1 VSAQGTSALMYAAM
15 KGRPECAKLL
25 LAKGANVKLKSGQGF
40 TALHFAA
47 SGPIDRDDA
56 AHADGYPA
64 VASLL
69 LAVKGVDVDAQ
80 DNDGWTSVY
89 CAAAAGQTETLKLL
103 LQHGADF
110 SKPDAGTGAMPVGAT
125 PLHQACA
132 GRHAD
137 CVKELTIAG
146 ADEYAQD
153 KLGRTPRYAMP
164 DTGISDESYQ
174 ACMYWLEHAW
184 ENDGTAAG
192 QLGRLLKNER
202 TLDVQAALSFFD
214 KSKGKAPLDINAQ
227 MVRLYSR
234 TALNLVAQQKSNP
247 KWTQLAGGLI
257 GLGADVNLE
266 SADEAPLFSAAYN
279 GNTEVVRLLLDA
291 GAAPNWTRGGKYDQ
305 GYTPLM
311 TALYHGYEDTALALL
326 DKGAATDTRLPP
338 VDGDAGFMPLHLA
351 VKEAKSLAV
360 IKAIIERGGPGAD
373 VYARAGPGGRSTPL
387 ELAELAAWR
396 TGNAAVFD
404 YLKSVAPPPPPAEPI
419 AGCVIC

>member
-1 VSAQGTSALMYAAM
+1 MYAAM

-25 LAKGANVKLKSGQGF
+25 LAKGADAKLKSGQGF

-47 SGPIDRDDA
+47 SGPSDAGDA

-80 DNDGWTSVY
+80 DNDGWTPVY
-89 CAAAAGQTETLKLL
+89 CAAAAGQTATLKLL

-110 SKPDAGTGAMPVGAT
+110 SKPDAGTGAMPMGAT

-137 CVKELTIAG
+137 CVKELLVAG

-153 KLGRTPRYAMP
+153 KLGRTPIDALP
-164 DTGISDESYQ
+164 DTGISDERYQ
-174 ACMYWLEHAW
+174 ACVYWLGQAKEI
-184 ENDGTAAG
+184 DGTAAG
-192 QLGRLLKNER
+192 QLGRLLKDES

-214 KSKGKAPLDINAQ
+214 KSKGKAALDINAQ
-227 MVRLYSR
+227 MKRLYSR
-234 TALNLVAQQKSNP
+234 TALNLVALNKSNP
-247 KWTQLAGGLI
+247 KWTQLVGGLI
-257 GLGADVNLE
+257 ALGADVNLVND
-266 SADEAPLFSAAYN
+266 DETPLFSAAYN

-291 GAAPNWTRGGKYDQ
+291 GAAINWTRGGTYDQ

-326 DKGAATDTRLPP
+326 DKGAATDTQLPP
-338 VDGDAGFMPLHLA
+338 VDGDPGFMPLHLA
-351 VKEAKSLAV
+351 IKEAKSLAV
-360 IKAIIERGGPGAD
+360 TKAIIERGGPGAD
-373 VYARAGPGGRSTPL
+373 VYARAGRGGFSTPL
-387 ELAELAAWR
+387 ELAELAAYSS
-396 TGNAAVFD
+396 GNSSVFD
-404 YLKSVAPPPPPAEPI
+404 YLKSVAPPPPPAKPS